1 MVIYL
6 EFLLIF
12 FAEEM
17 LAGVSRLRYVFF
29 MQFGM
34 RKKKLCIH
42 LKIYQ
47 REDEYF
53 SFELIIRDNEKMTTS
68 RLIVN
73 DSKRCVLISNLL

>member
-1 MVIYL
+1 L
-6 EFLLIF
+6 FIF
-12 FAEEM
+12 SEEM

-42 LKIYQ
+42 LKIHQ

-53 SFELIIRDNEKMTTS
+53 SFELILRDNEKMTTS
-68 RLIVN
+68 RLIIN
-73 DSKRCVLISNLL
+73 DSKRCVLISNIL